1 MPATAAQV
9 FQTAHRITRNM
20 RAFLWTSTPYREVF
34 AMALKQAHAEV
45 RAAAKAAASLAAW
58 AARIA
63 TEDLPRYI
71 ARTAEAARDFAGCR
85 DADTRAR
92 ARREWDALKVEV
104 ARRGI
109 A

>member
-1 MPATAAQV
+1 MPSTTAAI
-9 FQTAHRITRNM
+9 FQAAHRITRNM

-58 AARIA
+58 AAQTA

-71 ARTAEAARDFAGCR
+71 ARAAEAARDFAGCR

-92 ARREWDALKVEV
+92 ARREWDALKVE
-104 ARRGI
+104 AASRGI